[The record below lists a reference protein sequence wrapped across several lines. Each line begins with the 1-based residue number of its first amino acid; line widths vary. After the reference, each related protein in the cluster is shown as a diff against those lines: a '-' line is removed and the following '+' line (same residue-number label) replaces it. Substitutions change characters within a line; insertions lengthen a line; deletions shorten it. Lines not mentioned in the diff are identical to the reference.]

1 MKVGT
6 ITFHWVNNYGAVL
19 QAYALQQYLLS
30 KGFDTQIIDYRPR
43 LVILRQYFLALKSR
57 EFPFFKQEKQLK
69 NFRKKYLNLTKKSY
83 PTNNSLKKEHFL
95 FNAIIAG
102 SDQIWNESFT
112 LRAEGKPTLSYFL
125 NFASSSVKRISY
137 AVSFGF
143 HKPIERYIEVVKD
156 EIKKFCAISVRED
169 DGKDIVEA
177 FSLSSEI
184 VCDPTALLKK
194 EDYEKIANKD
204 LLKPMKVFAYILRK
218 NQTDAWKTAQ
228 YVGNIYGEKISEN
241 KFCDSMEN
249 WLASILNSEIVV
261 TNSFHGLMLSIIMN
275 KPFIALTIKD
285 SGMNSRISTL
295 LSNVGLTS
303 RCIDEFSEDKIQSIL
318 SEKIDWNSV
327 NGKINQLRS
336 TGVDFLNRVLD

>member
-125 NFASSSVKRISY
+125 NFASTRL
-137 AVSFGF
+137 F
-143 HKPIERYIEVVKD
+143 
-156 EIKKFCAISVRED
+156 
-169 DGKDIVEA
+169 
-177 FSLSSEI
+177 
-184 VCDPTALLKK
+184 
-194 EDYEKIANKD
+194 
-204 LLKPMKVFAYILRK
+204 
-218 NQTDAWKTAQ
+218 
-228 YVGNIYGEKISEN
+228 
-241 KFCDSMEN
+241 
-249 WLASILNSEIVV
+249 
-261 TNSFHGLMLSIIMN
+261 
-275 KPFIALTIKD
+275 
-285 SGMNSRISTL
+285 
-295 LSNVGLTS
+295 
-303 RCIDEFSEDKIQSIL
+303 
-318 SEKIDWNSV
+318 
-327 NGKINQLRS
+327 
-336 TGVDFLNRVLD
+336 